1 MGIRPIIG
9 HELTHLRFRPTP
21 KVRSTP
27 ADNGDDL
34 PPRTRILRPVKAIR
48 RFTVRTVLP
57 APLEPLGDLALNL
70 RWSWHEPTKALFQG
84 LDPRAWDR
92 AGGDPVSMLGE
103 LGPDR
108 LAALADDP
116 DVVQRVAD
124 AAEELRRYLE
134 GDQWYQRTAA
144 TARDSGDRPLPA
156 AIAYF
161 SPEYGIT
168 AALPQYSGGLGILA
182 GDHLK
187 AASDLGVP
195 IVAVGL
201 LYRSGY
207 FAQSLSREGWQQEV
221 YPVLDPDGLPISLV
235 REPTGEPLK
244 VQVGLPGGRRLVAQV
259 WRAQVGRVP
268 LLLLDSDVEDNEP
281 AERDVTDRLY
291 GGGSEHR
298 LLQEMLLGIGGVRAL
313 RAFSRLT
320 GAPAPEVFHT
330 NEGHAGFLGVERIRE
345 LTEEEGLDFDEAVET
360 ARAATLFTTHTPVP
374 AGIDRFALELV
385 EQHFGG
391 DNACPGVPVDRILAL
406 GAEDYDGG
414 DPTVFNMAVM
424 GFRLAQRAN
433 GVSELHGHV
442 ARSMFA
448 SLWPGFDGTEVPIGH
463 ITNGVH
469 APTWVA
475 PEVFALAERE
485 IGSDLTEHPTDAWR
499 WEAIQQVSDGDIWAV
514 RKLLRG
520 RLVED
525 ARRRVR
531 HSWTQRGAT
540 EAELGW
546 VDQVLDPDVLT
557 IGFAR
562 RVPSYKRLTLMLR
575 EPERLTE
582 LLLHPKRPVQL
593 VIAGK
598 AHPADDGGKKLIQEL
613 VRFAD
618 QADVRHRIVFL
629 PNYDIGM
636 AQTLYPGCDVWLNNP
651 LRPLEACGT
660 SGMKAAL
667 NGCLNLSILDGW
679 WDEWYDGHNG
689 WAIPSAGG
697 VTDPDRRDDLEAA
710 ALYDLLEKTVAPLF
724 YDRDADGHPTRWIE
738 MVRHTLQ
745 TLGPKVLASRMVRDY
760 VLDLYAPAAGSARAL
775 DHESA
780 GAKELAAWKKKVR
793 AAWPTVRVD
802 HVEAS
807 GVADAPEVGSTLEL
821 RAFVSLGDLT
831 PEDVDVQV
839 VYGRVD
845 DADVISESTTLSL
858 RHDEAYEAGRHR
870 YVGEVKLDRSGAFG
884 YTTRVVPA
892 HRLLSTPAEL
902 GLAALPAQHTGMDS
916 GVLR

>member
-1 MGIRPIIG
+1 
-9 HELTHLRFRPTP
+9 
-21 KVRSTP
+21 
-27 ADNGDDL
+27 
-34 PPRTRILRPVKAIR
+34 VKAIR

-57 APLEPLGDLALNL
+57 GPLQPLGEIALNL
-70 RWSWHEPTKALFQG
+70 RWSWHPPTKELFES
-84 LDPRAWDR
+84 LDPALWRQVGA
-92 AGGDPVSMLGE
+92 DPVALLGA

-108 LAALADDP
+108 LAALAEDD
-116 DVVQRVAD
+116 DVVRRVAEAGSD
-124 AAEELRRYLE
+124 LRSYLE
-134 GDQWYQRTAA
+134 DDHWYQRLAA
-144 TARDSGDRPLPA
+144 GQAESGHDAVPA
-156 AIAYF
+156 SIAYF
-161 SPEYGIT
+161 SPEFGIT
-168 AALPQYSGGLGILA
+168 AVLPQYSGGLGILA

-195 IVAVGL
+195 IVGVGL

-207 FAQSLSREGWQQEV
+207 FAQSLSRDGWQEER
-221 YPVLDPDGLPISLV
+221 YPVLDPNGLPISLL
-235 REPTGEPLK
+235 REESGEPLK

-259 WRAQVGRVP
+259 WKAQVGRVP
-268 LLLLDSDVEDNEP
+268 LLLLDSDVEDNSP
-281 AERDVTDRLY
+281 GERDVTDRLY
-291 GGGSEHR
+291 GGGGEHR

-345 LTEEEGLDFDEAVET
+345 LTEESGLSFDEAVEA
-360 ARAATLFTTHTPVP
+360 ARSATLFTTHTPVP
-374 AGIDRFALELV
+374 AGIDRFPRDLV
-385 EQHFGG
+385 AQHFGG
-391 DNACPGVPVDRILAL
+391 DNACPGVPVERILAL

-414 DPTVFNMAVM
+414 DPSVFNMAVM

-442 ARSMFA
+442 ARDMFA
-448 SLWPGFDGTEVPIGH
+448 RLWPGFDEPEVPIGH

-475 PEVFALAERE
+475 NEVFDLAARE
-485 IGSDLTEHPTDAWR
+485 LGPDLTDHPTDARR
-499 WEAIQQVSDGDIWAV
+499 WEAVQQVPDSDIWAV
-514 RKLLRG
+514 RRLLRA

-531 HSWTQRGAT
+531 QSWKQRGASI
-540 EAELGW
+540 AELGW

-575 EPERLTE
+575 DPERLTS
-582 LLLHPKRPVQL
+582 LLLHPTRPIQL

-618 QADVRHRIVFL
+618 QANVRHRILFL
-629 PNYDIGM
+629 PNYDIEM
-636 AQTLYPGCDVWLNNP
+636 AQSLYPGCDVWLNNP

-667 NGCLNLSILDGW
+667 NGCLNLSVLDGW
-679 WDEWYDGHNG
+679 WDEMFDGHNG
-689 WAIPSAGG
+689 WAIPTADG

-710 ALYDLLEKTVAPLF
+710 ALYDLLENTVAPLF
-724 YDRDADGHPTRWIE
+724 YDRDDDGHPVRWIQ

-760 VLDLYAPAAGSARAL
+760 VLSLYSPAAASSRAL
-775 DHESA
+775 DGEFR
-780 GAKELAAWKKKVR
+780 GARDLAAWKAKVR
-793 AAWPTVRVD
+793 AAWPSVRVD
-802 HVEAS
+802 HVESS

-821 RAFVSLGDLT
+821 RAFVSLGTLD
-831 PEDVDVQV
+831 PEDVEVQV

-845 DADVISESTTLSL
+845 ESDLLTETATMPL
-858 RHDEAYEAGRHR
+858 RHDETYEGGRHR
-870 YVGEVKLDRSGAFG
+870 FVGEVKLDRTGPFG
-884 YTTRVVPA
+884 YTTRVVPQ
-892 HRLLSTPAEL
+892 HPLMTGPTEL
-902 GLAALPAQHTGMDS
+902 GLAALPPVSAGMDS